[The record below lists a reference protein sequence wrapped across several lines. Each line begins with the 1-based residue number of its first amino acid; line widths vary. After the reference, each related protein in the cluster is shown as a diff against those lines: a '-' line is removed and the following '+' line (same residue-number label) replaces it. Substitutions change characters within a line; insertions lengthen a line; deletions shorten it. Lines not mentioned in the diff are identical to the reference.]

1 MAKWLLVIDIQ
12 PIADAIPILEPG
24 HWNSV
29 VLIQRFAVDCEK
41 PNSAA
46 WLVVADPWTKWRFFM
61 GKTSSRN
68 CILMSPCQDTS
79 FTYIYI
85 AVNGMKRNAPRSVKM
100 NMVWFSACWDPAKRW
115 QGKEKAGTGVVLP
128 RLHDQQLKE
137 YCNEESPTTWN
148 IVTPVKEVWKNK

>member
-1 MAKWLLVIDIQ
+1 MQYRYWSLDIGTPWSWSSGLRSTARSRTRLHGWWLL
-12 PIADAIPILEPG
+12 IPELNG
-24 HWNSV
+24 G
-29 VLIQRFAVDCEK
+29 
-41 PNSAA
+41 
-46 WLVVADPWTKWRFFM
+46 FFM

>member
-1 MAKWLLVIDIQ
+1 MQYRYWSLDIGTPWSWSSGLRSTARSRTRLHGWWLL
-12 PIADAIPILEPG
+12 IPELNG
-24 HWNSV
+24 
-29 VLIQRFAVDCEK
+29 C
-41 PNSAA
+41 
-46 WLVVADPWTKWRFFM
+46 FFM

-68 CILMSPCQDTS
+68 CILMSHCQDTS